1 MRKDNQMLHSYG
13 FTMNALKDIIQ
24 RCHQRHNK
32 PLRQRKTI
40 VTPALDKGSLYHF
53 TVLCAY
59 KYPVRL
65 YELEQAGISF
75 MPIGHTP
82 HYDHGPK
89 NCGGERFLRQQ
100 RLKDWETRLWERSWG
115 IQVYTGTPSESNGA
129 QWHDID
135 FNYDAICAAPDAIF
149 DCIEALINAVVNPL
163 LTITKSGG
171 LRFSCRVQDYLHPN
185 SATAKQY
192 IYKHT
197 PTPENPEHRDVYLE
211 ILGEA
216 GYSRWD
222 ARYEILLGNLLD
234 PPIIAKEVLFAAI
247 DRLRTTLHEPIPS
260 GDKELAVTTQAAP
273 VAPVSLGSHNL
284 DLAKEALLKRGFSY
298 VQEENSVYHWT
309 RPSGKGSDE
318 HVSLW
323 EQAGTVWIHAST
335 SDTGLPTSPT
345 PITDIWDNTGI
356 LPAIPATGL
365 PLTDKV
371 LAVREGKLSP
381 LAIKRP
387 NPILQKPERENK
399 VYQTLEENAAQMQR
413 VFNRNAR
420 ILGLIA
426 ETGAGKSYAAESYL
440 LNGGAIS
447 FSARHSLANE
457 IEQRFAKR
465 NVPSFARWKPR
476 MHLWG
481 QVKDIPVEVRM
492 ATPFQRGNV
501 CEDPERCDALEKKG
515 GNPSESI
522 CPQCPV
528 YIQCQQRGYL
538 SQSATLKG
546 AKAQILS
553 PILGTEEKFLHPQ
566 YSEKFLHPQYS
577 ETASEMLEQVDD
589 TERLCII
596 DELPVYSLFILSHLH
611 KKILEGWRVNWQGS
625 ALGNFSNALLNA
637 LETKNGPDG
646 NAVGRIRTAVQAFEG
661 QEEML
666 VQQMCQVNIPGK
678 VVLQGI
684 VDAETGTALARFTIE
699 FEGGASA
706 YIPLGDNATDRLIAQ
721 QLPFFS
727 LGDVVLNEDIKIS
740 MSMAEAIALGILDTS
755 TVENIKAFPTV
766 YRNPNW
772 TFWHQLKHFFAHYT
786 RDADAP
792 MLWTNNK
799 SIHFWMPP
807 VLHPSVKRLMFMSP
821 QTSEQDLRKVF
832 PDEEIEVTHINPTAW
847 VAGNQVFQ
855 IRTGIYPRQAIL
867 NYDTDWDRLGMSKIG
882 QRFFLGIQAEI
893 EKDPNVKHA
902 IITSAPVMQHLQNIA
917 AKENV
922 RFVRGFKEIGELD
935 TTFET
940 AEVIWIVGT
949 PYWEPALFWRQ
960 AQILFGNE
968 EKSLCYEGETES
980 GDYKDE
986 RVRRM
991 YEQSTGGLLADIVG
1005 RTGLNRL
1012 PNKTVVLL
1020 TGLPLPDIT
1029 DRPETLLFDWEDFEV
1044 AGGLDKLPEVIAT
1057 RERFETER
1065 DNLAPESGRKKVEQV
1080 LGVSKSQANRVL
1092 MKLRGGKLQRVPFH
1106 EQIFSLLEGGEKKT
1120 AELIEAIEGH
1130 PGSIKNELKRLVD
1143 TGKIVKVRR
1152 SVYALP
1158 SA

>member
-1 MRKDNQMLHSYG
+1 MRKNNQMLHSYG

-40 VTPALDKGSLYHF
+40 ATPALDKGRLYHF
-53 TVLCAY
+53 TVRCAY
-59 KYPVRL
+59 KYAVRL

-75 MPIGHTP
+75 MPIGRTP

-89 NCGGERFLRQQ
+89 NFGGERFLRQQ
-100 RLKDWETRLWERSWG
+100 RLKDWETGLWQRSWG
-115 IQVYTGTPSESNGA
+115 IQVYTGIPSEYNGA

-135 FNYDAICAAPDAIF
+135 FTYQAICAAPDAIF
-149 DCIEALINAVVNPL
+149 DCIEALVNAVVNPL

-185 SATAKQY
+185 SAEAKQY

-197 PTPENPEHRDVYLE
+197 PTPENPQHRDVYLE

-234 PPIIAKEVLFAAI
+234 PPIISKEVLFATI

-260 GDKELAVTTQAAP
+260 GDTELEAATQAVP
-273 VAPVSLGSHNL
+273 VAPVSLGLHNL

-309 RPSGKGSDE
+309 RPSGKGGDE

-345 PITDIWDNTGI
+345 PITDIWDDTGI

-365 PLTDKV
+365 PVTDKV
-371 LAVREGKLSP
+371 LEVREGKLSP
-381 LAIKRP
+381 LALKRP
-387 NPILQKPERENK
+387 SPVLRKPEGENK
-399 VYQTLEENAAQMQR
+399 VYETLEENAVQMGR

-447 FSARHSLANE
+447 FSARPLFAE
-457 IEQRFAKR
+457 KAEQGFKKR

-476 MHLWG
+476 MHLWE
-481 QVKDIPVEVRM
+481 QVKAIPVEVRM
-492 ATPFQRGNV
+492 ANPFQHGNV

-528 YIQCQQRGYL
+528 YIQCQQHGYL

-546 AKAQILS
+546 TKAQILS
-553 PILGTEEKFLHPQ
+553 TKF
-566 YSEKFLHPQYS
+566 SGARTFLDPQYS
-577 ETASEMLEQVDD
+577 ETVSEILEQVDD
-589 TERLCII
+589 TDRLCII
-596 DELPVYSLFILSHLH
+596 DELPAYRLFIRSHLE
-611 KKILEGWRVNWQGS
+611 KKILEEWRVNWQGS
-625 ALGNFSNALLNA
+625 ALGNFGNALLNA

-646 NAVGRIRTAVQAFEG
+646 NAVGRIRAAVQAFEG
-661 QEEML
+661 QEEMIA
-666 VQQMCQVNIPGK
+666 QQMCQVNIPGK

-706 YIPLGDNATDRLIAQ
+706 YIPLDDNAIDRLIAQ
-721 QLPFFS
+721 QLPFFP
-727 LGDVVLNEDIKIS
+727 LGDFVLNEDIKIS

-766 YRNPNW
+766 YKNPNW
-772 TFWHQLKHFFAHYT
+772 TLWHQLKRFFAHYT

-792 MLWTNNK
+792 MLWTDNN
-799 SIHFWMPP
+799 IQFWTPP
-807 VLHPSVKRLMFMSP
+807 MLHPSVKRLMFMSA
-821 QTSEQDLRKVF
+821 QISEQDLRRAF
-832 PDEEIEVTHINPTAW
+832 PDEEIEVPHINPTAW

-855 IRTGIYPRQAIL
+855 IRTGIYPQETLL
-867 NYDTDWDRLGMSKIG
+867 NYDTDWDILGMSETG

-893 EKDPNVKHA
+893 ERDPSVKHA
-902 IITSAPVMQHLQNIA
+902 IITNLPIMEHLKGIA

-922 RFVRGFKEIGELD
+922 CLVEDLHNIIRVGSVL
-935 TTFET
+935 ET
-940 AEVIWIVGT
+940 AEVVWIVST
-949 PYWEPALFWRQ
+949 PHWAPGMLWRQ

-968 EKSLCYEGETES
+968 ERSLCYEGETES

-986 RVRRM
+986 RVRSV
-991 YEQSTGGLLADIVG
+991 YERNVGGLLADIVG

-1044 AGGLDKLPEVIAT
+1044 AGGLDKLPEVIAE

-1065 DNLAPESGRKKVEQV
+1065 DNLTPESGREKVEQV

-1130 PGSIKNELKRLVD
+1130 PGSIKNELKHLVD